1 MADPKPDARPLF
13 AQKGA
18 AVPSPA
24 VAYVSLHQMRGQ
36 TERRAEEPD
45 RRAQQQDAREHEGA
59 PDDGRDRR
67 GPDYGGRRHYTPREG
82 LAHGQEPVDW
92 APTAPPAPPA
102 PPPAGDAAKPASPLS
117 SLISRHGVAGAPSP
131 RPVPAVPLHYAQ
143 PSEAR
148 HRIDVTKHLSTA
160 GSDDEPAAVVA
171 PPPPKRRKRKKLTVR
186 LGLTKFQQIY
196 DLAEN
201 ADRTYQSILEAA
213 ITDFLEKQD

>member
-1 MADPKPDARPLF
+1 MADPKPDARLLF

-24 VAYVSLHQMRGQ
+24 VAYVSLHEMRGQ
-36 TERRAEEPD
+36 TERRGEEPD
-45 RRAQQQDAREHEGA
+45 RRALQQDAREHEGA

-67 GPDYGGRRHYTPREG
+67 GPDHGGRRHYTPREG
-82 LAHGQEPVDW
+82 LAHGQKPVDW
-92 APTAPPAPPA
+92 ARPA

-117 SLISRHGVAGAPSP
+117 SLISRHGVAGAPPP

-186 LGLTKFQQIY
+186 LGRTKYERIR
-196 DLAEN
+196 DLADN

>member
-1 MADPKPDARPLF
+1 MADLKPGARPLF

-67 GPDYGGRRHYTPREG
+67 GPDHGGRRHYTPHEG
-82 LAHGQEPVDW
+82 LAHGQESVDW
-92 APTAPPAPPA
+92 TLPA
-102 PPPAGDAAKPASPLS
+102 PPPAGGMATPASPLS
-117 SLISRHGVAGAPSP
+117 ALISRHGVAGAPSP
-131 RPVPAVPLHYAQ
+131 RPVPAVPQHIAR

-148 HRIDVTKHLSTA
+148 TQVDVMKHLSTA
-160 GSDDEPAAVVA
+160 GAGDEAAA
-171 PPPPKRRKRKKLTVR
+171 AEPPPPPRRRKRKKLTVR
-186 LGLTKFQQIY
+186 LGRTKFEQIK
-196 DLAEN
+196 DMADS

-213 ITDFLEKQD
+213 ITDFLEKQA

>member
-1 MADPKPDARPLF
+1 MVDPKPGARPLF

-24 VAYVSLHQMRGQ
+24 VGYVSLRQMRGYV
-36 TERRAEEPD
+36 ERREPTPD
-45 RRAQQQDAREHEGA
+45 RRDALDTGA
-59 PDDGRDRR
+59 AAPFDAPSRR
-67 GPDYGGRRHYTPREG
+67 HGDRRHYTPNEG
-82 LAHGQEPVDW
+82 LAHGQKPVAW
-92 APTAPPAPPA
+92 TPPAPPA

-131 RPVPAVPLHYAQ
+131 RPVPAVPLHYAR

-171 PPPPKRRKRKKLTVR
+171 PPPPKRRKR
-186 LGLTKFQQIY
+186 
-196 DLAEN
+196 
-201 ADRTYQSILEAA
+201 
-213 ITDFLEKQD
+213 

>member
-1 MADPKPDARPLF
+1 MAEPKPGARLLF

-24 VAYVSLHQMRGQ
+24 VAYVSLHEMRGEP
-36 TERRAEEPD
+36 ERRAEEPD
-45 RRAQQQDAREHEGA
+45 RRALQQDAREHEGA

-67 GPDYGGRRHYTPREG
+67 GPDHGGRRHYTPREG

-92 APTAPPAPPA
+92 APTVPPA
-102 PPPAGDAAKPASPLS
+102 PPPAGDAAVSASPLS

-131 RPVPAVPLHYAQ
+131 RPVPAAPQ
-143 PSEAR
+143 QITRPSEAR
-148 HRIDVTKHLSTA
+148 TQVDVMKHLSPA
-160 GSDDEPAAVVA
+160 ESGGERAAVVA

-186 LGLTKFQQIY
+186 LGPAKYQQIR
-196 DLAEN
+196 DLADS
-201 ADRTYQSILEAA
+201 ADRTYQSVLEAA